1 MTKKISCL
9 QEEWDRL
16 TAIASKKYISTKD
29 RMDVEDA
36 IQHVENTVED
46 IDALIER
53 YVDRPDHISEDEMW
67 NYLEGIK
74 CVLKL
79 RMDALW
85 NAHRQRECI
94 DGYGTFEEIMEQR
107 AKDSLPTLKV
117 FKDAIEKTPKKKKVS
132 KKK

>member
-9 QEEWDRL
+9 QEEWDKL
-16 TAIASKKYISTKD
+16 TAIASKRYISTKD

-53 YVDRPDHISEDEMW
+53 YIDRPDHISEDEMW

-79 RMDALW
+79 RIDGLW

-117 FKDAIEKTPKKKKVS
+117 FKPAPKKKKVS

>member
-1 MTKKISCL
+1 MTKKIDCL

-16 TAIASKKYISTKD
+16 TAMGTKKYISTKD

-36 IQHVENTVED
+36 IQHVETTVQD
-46 IDALIER
+46 IDTLIER
-53 YVDRPDHISEDEMW
+53 YVDRPDQISEDEMW

-79 RMDALW
+79 RVDALW

-94 DGYGTFEEIMEQR
+94 DGYGTFEEVMQQR
-107 AKDSLPTLKV
+107 ADQLLPTLKV
-117 FKDAIEKTPKKKKVS
+117 VMPTAKKKKVS

>member
-1 MTKKISCL
+1 MTKKLSSL
-9 QEEWDRL
+9 QQEWD
-16 TAIASKKYISTKD
+16 AITSVATKKYVAIKD

-36 IQHVENTVED
+36 IQHVETTVQD

-79 RMDALW
+79 RIDGLW
-85 NAHRQRECI
+85 DAHRQRECI
-94 DGYGTFEEIMEQR
+94 DGYAPIDEIMRQR
-107 AKDSLPTLKV
+107 FEDILVVP
-117 FKDAIEKTPKKKKVS
+117 DPKKKS

>member
-1 MTKKISCL
+1 MTKALNCL
-9 QEEWDRL
+9 KEEWDRL
-16 TAIASKKYISTKD
+16 TAMGTKKYISTKD

-36 IQHVENTVED
+36 IQHVETTVQD

-53 YVDRPDHISEDEMW
+53 YIDRPDHLSEDEMW

-79 RMDALW
+79 RIDGLW
-85 NAHRQRECI
+85 DAHRQRECI

-117 FKDAIEKTPKKKKVS
+117 FKPAPKKKKVS

>member
-1 MTKKISCL
+1 MTKKLSSL
-9 QEEWDRL
+9 QQEWD
-16 TAIASKKYISTKD
+16 AITSVATKKYVAIKD

-36 IQHVENTVED
+36 IQHVETTVQD

-79 RMDALW
+79 RIDGLW
-85 NAHRQRECI
+85 DAHRQRECI
-94 DGYGTFEEIMEQR
+94 DGYAHIDEVLRQR
-107 AKDSLPTLKV
+107 FGSMQEVPD
-117 FKDAIEKTPKKKKVS
+117 PKKKS

>member
-1 MTKKISCL
+1 MTKTISCL

-16 TAIASKKYISTKD
+16 TAIASKRYISTKD

-36 IQHVENTVED
+36 IQHVENTVGD
-46 IDALIER
+46 IEALIER
-53 YVDRPDHISEDEMW
+53 YVDRPDELSEDEMW

-79 RMDALW
+79 RVDGLW

-94 DGYGTFEEIMEQR
+94 DGYGTFEEVMEQR
-107 AKDSLPTLKV
+107 AKYSLPTLKV
-117 FKDAIEKTPKKKKVS
+117 FKDAIKQTPKKKKVS

>member
-1 MTKKISCL
+1 MTKTISCL
-9 QEEWDRL
+9 QEEWDRI
-16 TAIASKKYISTKD
+16 TAIASKRYISTKD

-46 IDALIER
+46 IEALIER
-53 YVDRPDHISEDEMW
+53 YVDRPDELSEDEMW

-79 RMDALW
+79 RVDGLW

-94 DGYGTFEEIMEQR
+94 DGYGTFEEVMEQR

-117 FKDAIEKTPKKKKVS
+117 FKQTPKKKKVS

>member
-1 MTKKISCL
+1 MTKKTSAL
-9 QEEWDRL
+9 QQEWD
-16 TAIASKKYISTKD
+16 AITSVATKKYVATKD

-36 IQHVENTVED
+36 IQHVETTVQD

-79 RMDALW
+79 RIDGLW
-85 NAHRQRECI
+85 DAHRQRECI

-117 FKDAIEKTPKKKKVS
+117 FKPAPKKKKVS

>member
-1 MTKKISCL
+1 MTKKTSAL
-9 QEEWDRL
+9 QQEWD
-16 TAIASKKYISTKD
+16 AITSVATKKYVATKD

-36 IQHVENTVED
+36 IQHVETTVQD

-79 RMDALW
+79 RIDGLW
-85 NAHRQRECI
+85 DAHRQRECI
-94 DGYGTFEEIMEQR
+94 DGYAPIDEVMRQRFESILTVP
-107 AKDSLPTLKV
+107 DPV
-117 FKDAIEKTPKKKKVS
+117 PPKKKG

>member
-9 QEEWDRL
+9 QEEWDKL
-16 TAIASKKYISTKD
+16 TAMGTKKYISTKD

-36 IQHVENTVED
+36 IQHVETTVQD

-79 RMDALW
+79 RIDGLW
-85 NAHRQRECI
+85 DAHRQRECI
-94 DGYGTFEEIMEQR
+94 DGYAPIDEVLHQRFESMGIGITGV
-107 AKDSLPTLKV
+107 AVD
-117 FKDAIEKTPKKKKVS
+117 S
-132 KKK
+132 KKKGKKK

>member
-1 MTKKISCL
+1 MTKTISCL
-9 QEEWDRL
+9 QEEWDRI
-16 TAIASKKYISTKD
+16 TAIASKRYISTKD

-36 IQHVENTVED
+36 IQHVENTVGD
-46 IDALIER
+46 IEALIER
-53 YVDRPDHISEDEMW
+53 YVDRPDELSEDEMW

-79 RMDALW
+79 RVDGLW

-94 DGYGTFEEIMEQR
+94 DGYGTFEEVMEQR

-117 FKDAIEKTPKKKKVS
+117 FKDAIKQTPKKKG

>member
-9 QEEWDRL
+9 QEEWDKL

-53 YVDRPDHISEDEMW
+53 YIDRPDHISEDEMW

-79 RMDALW
+79 RIDGLW

-117 FKDAIEKTPKKKKVS
+117 FKPAPKKKKVS

>member
-1 MTKKISCL
+1 MTKIINCL

-16 TAIASKKYISTKD
+16 TAIASKRYIATKD

-36 IQHVENTVED
+36 IQHVENTVGD
-46 IDALIER
+46 IEALIER
-53 YVDRPDHISEDEMW
+53 YVDRPDELSEDEMW

-79 RMDALW
+79 RVDGLW

-94 DGYGTFEEIMEQR
+94 DGYGTFEEVMEQR
-107 AKDSLPTLKV
+107 AKNSLPTLKV
-117 FKDAIEKTPKKKKVS
+117 FKPAPKKKKVS